1 MKRKNSLLATIVSI
15 SMASA
20 IYAVVPPTNPP
31 PTFSASQTFT
41 NQFFPFQTNAVKVYQ
56 GKSGKSKEVVV
67 DLYTTD
73 TRSFIFNLG
82 LVTCRV
88 LQEMSFD
95 DGQLV
100 EISRNFFAQS
110 DNGSVYYFGE
120 IVDIYENGVITNHE
134 GSWLVGGATLPSDPP
149 GTGNASAPTLFMPAN
164 PELNDT
170 FKQEDIAPIADETDM
185 VIGVGLSVKVPAGQY
200 ANAIEILESTSLDST
215 TEKKW
220 YAPGVG
226 VIKSMAKGEK
236 LQLISSTLRSP

>member
-1 MKRKNSLLATIVSI
+1 MKGIYTILLSFISLSI
-15 SMASA
+15 AST
-20 IYAVVPPTNPP
+20 VCGSVPPTNPP

-67 DLYTTD
+67 DFYTTD
-73 TRSFIFNLG
+73 TRSFVFNLG

-100 EISRNFFAQS
+100 EISRNFFAQA

-120 IVDIYENGVITNHE
+120 VVDIYENGVITNHE

-149 GTGNASAPTLFMPAN
+149 GTGSASAPTLFMPAN

-185 VIGVGLSVKVPAGQY
+185 VIGVGLKVKVSAGEFL
-200 ANAIEILESTSLDST
+200 NAIEILETTLLDTT